1 MSARG
6 KSSSAHPP
14 TRSAT
19 DTSTGTRR
27 ILKRNGEATAS
38 GGLEPFPVTH
48 WTDVFDAR
56 SDNEPRRQAA
66 LEGLLTTYWKPVYCY
81 LRSKGHDKEASKDL
95 TQGFFHEVVLG
106 RDLIQN
112 ADRARG
118 KLRTFLLMALERY
131 AVSTQRAET
140 AKRRMPE
147 GGLVRLEW
155 IEELSMPDTVHR
167 GAPHEVFDYV
177 WASSLL
183 DRVLAEVGEECRR
196 KGKSSHWQV
205 FQARVLQPI
214 MDDSKPPSLTQ
225 LCAEYGIPKETR
237 ASKMILAVKRW
248 FRAAL
253 RRHVRQF
260 VGSEAEVD
268 EEIRYLLSVFS
279 RSNGRL

>member
-1 MSARG
+1 MSRRHDKETSRG
-6 KSSSAHPP
+6 RP
-14 TRSAT
+14 
-19 DTSTGTRR
+19 
-27 ILKRNGEATAS
+27 
-38 GGLEPFPVTH
+38 EPFPVTH
-48 WTDVFDAR
+48 WTEIFDAR

-66 LEGLLTTYWKPVYCY
+66 LEDLLTTYWKPVYCY

-106 RDLIQN
+106 RNLIQN
-112 ADRARG
+112 ADRERG
-118 KLRTFLLMALERY
+118 TFRTFLLMALERY
-131 AVSTQRAET
+131 AVSAQRAEK

-147 GGLVRLEW
+147 GGLVRLEG
-155 IEELSMPDTVHR
+155 IEELSMPDAVHR

-183 DRVLAEVGEECRR
+183 DRVLAEVGEECRT

-205 FQARVLQPI
+205 FQARVLRPL

-225 LCAEYGIPKETR
+225 LCAEYGIPTETR
-237 ASKMILAVKRW
+237 ASKMIVAVKRW

-260 VGSEAEVD
+260 VDSDTEVD

-279 RSNGRL
+279 MSNGRS